1 MQPEHLT
8 HKSLTLFLDYLKN
21 HRFFDSMMGSKP
33 HAVLFSS
40 PGLGHLITVFE
51 LGKHLVITH
60 HNFQATIMLIAS
72 NTSPAESQVIQSAMS
87 LNLYDIVQLPPRD
100 ISNLIDAETVVVSP
114 TCTNDAWSQT
124 SPSVCTLCHEAPS
137 HNPYCWPFRYWIYAH
152 SRWVWYAQ
160 VRLYRFECMVP
171 CFVQLYV
178 YTTILGK
185 EVEGE
190 FVDQTEPFRI
200 PGCNLVRPPD
210 IDGGTWFGRWI
221 YWILLSHI
229 GNS

>member
-1 MQPEHLT
+1 MQPEHLR

-114 TCTNDAWSQT
+114 TCTNDA
-124 SPSVCTLCHEAPS
+124 
-137 HNPYCWPFRYWIYAH
+137 
-152 SRWVWYAQ
+152 
-160 VRLYRFECMVP
+160 
-171 CFVQLYV
+171 
-178 YTTILGK
+178 
-185 EVEGE
+185 
-190 FVDQTEPFRI
+190 
-200 PGCNLVRPPD
+200 
-210 IDGGTWFGRWI
+210 
-221 YWILLSHI
+221 
-229 GNS
+229 